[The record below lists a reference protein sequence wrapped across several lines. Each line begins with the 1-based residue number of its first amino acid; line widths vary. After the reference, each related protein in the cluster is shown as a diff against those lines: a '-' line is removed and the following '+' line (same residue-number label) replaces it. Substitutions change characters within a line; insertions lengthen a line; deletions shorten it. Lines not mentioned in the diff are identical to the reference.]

1 MVATHRSFGRRVGT
15 WVTAAVVAF
24 APFGCE
30 WDADTT
36 ARYNA
41 WERAVKE
48 AIERASAEKAKCN
61 DRPDATSKQS
71 CYSRWDDLLQELLKA
86 QVAGAA
92 AFVRCDGGA
101 LDRILET
108 IQSLFKVAEA
118 YANKRNPFAPG
129 IAQPNFADPLDGSL
143 VDVSIHGSEVFRNG
157 QRHVYQLV
165 GQVSVDW
172 GNGTVDG
179 YPAAGQI
186 VLDVAATPGVAHCT
200 LVDLDLILDF
210 GGEMTCPAD
219 GHVTEDAANPTVFD
233 LPLVPGAAYD
243 GRLCGW
249 LDYALE
255 NWSLAGS
262 YSTVL
267 PVRIDSTLRQITI
280 DTPPGTP
287 SVAVF
292 PEDPAPTGPYIYYA
306 SFSTDVRIGADATI
320 DFAGVEPLAVVDFYG
335 SPKMSNPTGTFQGAA
350 WDLHQPK
357 QRSAG
362 SSAAD
367 ATGEG
372 SRTFHVPNKASLV
385 GRRFYFQGLA
395 HESGGNRSTIAFS
408 APILP

>member
-1 MVATHRSFGRRVGT
+1 MNGSNRRAGTFAMVAAVLLGT
-15 WVTAAVVAF
+15 
-24 APFGCE
+24 FGCE
-30 WDADTT
+30 WDEKTD
-36 ARYNA
+36 ARYDK
-41 WERAVKE
+41 WEKAVKDT
-48 AIERASAEKAKCN
+48 IEQASKEKEKCN
-61 DRPDATSKQS
+61 SRPDATSKQT
-71 CYSRWDDLLQELLKA
+71 CYAQWDALLQDLMKA
-86 QVAGAA
+86 RVAGAA
-92 AFVRCDGGA
+92 AYVRCDGGA

-108 IQSLFKVAEA
+108 VESLIKAAETFA
-118 YANKRNPFAPG
+118 GKKNPFAPG
-129 IAQPNFADPLDGSL
+129 LGQSNFADPLDGSL
-143 VDVSIHGSEVFRNG
+143 VDVSIHGTEVFRDG
-157 QRHVYQLV
+157 QRHVYQLG

-172 GNGTVDG
+172 GNGAVDG

-186 VLDVAATPGVAHCT
+186 VLDVVATPGLAHCT
-200 LVDLDLILDF
+200 LIDLDLILDF
-210 GGEMTCPAD
+210 GDDMTCPAD
-219 GHVTEDAANPTVFD
+219 GHATDDPTNPTVFD
-233 LPLVPGAAYD
+233 LPLQPGIGYD

-267 PVRIDSTLRQITI
+267 PVRIDPTLRQITI

-287 SVAVF
+287 SVAIF

-320 DFAGVEPLAVVDFYG
+320 DFAGVEPLAIVDFYG
-335 SPKMSNPTGTFQGAA
+335 SPKMSHPTGAFQGAA
-350 WDLHQPK
+350 WDLNQPK

-367 ATGEG
+367 AAGEG
-372 SRTFHVPNKASLV
+372 SRTFHVPNKQSLV
-385 GRRFYFQGLA
+385 GKRFFFQGLA